1 MTQAPATTEQLEK
14 VFETFNRVS
23 EELDIS
29 YRVLQVRVSTL
40 TEELAEARS
49 QRLQELAEKER
60 LANRLALLMDELPGG
75 VIVVDSKGVITQAN
89 AAAETF
95 FAQANDN
102 IRPVRALDT
111 RQSLLGKA
119 WPLLIAQASSDS
131 SANLSESATE
141 LLLRN
146 NRRLSVSRQPLP
158 DANEELILLTDMTRL
173 HDLQETVSRDK
184 RLSALGEMAARLAH
198 QIRTPL
204 SSALLYVSHLARPSA
219 TPQERERVSAK
230 VVDSLR
236 HMEGLVNSMLTFV
249 RGGPVVFERI
259 ELRSFADELLTLVE
273 PLVTKSGGV
282 LSTNVALG
290 STGLAIDGDRDELIG
305 AVLNLVNNAIEVS
318 DKALCLDIELSALA
332 GVLSIA
338 IADNGPGVEPEIRE
352 RIFDPFF
359 TTRVKGTGL
368 GLAVVAMTV
377 RSHGGKISLD
387 NRADGATVF
396 RLKLPLINAHTEAQT
411 DRRASAGRAEIP
423 LFGSLV
429 TTAFKADER
438 GGESC
443 ELEHGE
449 LEHLV
454 QGVGGGLK

>member
-1 MTQAPATTEQLEK
+1 MTQTAQTTEQLEK

-23 EELDIS
+23 EELDTS

-40 TEELAEARS
+40 TQELAEARS

-60 LANRLALLMDELPGG
+60 LANRLALLMRELPGG
-75 VIVVDSKGVITQAN
+75 VVVVDDSGVISQAN

-95 FAQANDN
+95 FQQMAGGET
-102 IRPVRALDT
+102 RPVRALDT
-111 RQSLLGKA
+111 KQSLLGKA
-119 WPLLIAQASSDS
+119 WPLLIAQASRDGGV
-131 SANLSESATE
+131 SENGTE
-141 LLLRN
+141 LLLSN
-146 NRRLSVSRQPLP
+146 GRRLSVSRQPLS
-158 DANEELILLTDMTRL
+158 DANEELILLTDTTRL

-219 TPQERERVSAK
+219 SASERERVSAK

-249 RGGPVVFERI
+249 RGGPVVFETI
-259 ELRSFADELLTLVE
+259 ELQSFVAELLALTE
-273 PLVTKSGGV
+273 PLVNKAGGV
-282 LSTNVALG
+282 LRADVAPG
-290 STGLAIDGDRDELIG
+290 SGDITLEGDRDELLG
-305 AVLNLVNNAIEVS
+305 AVLNLVNNAIDVS
-318 DKALCLDIELSALA
+318 DKSLCLDIKIRTVA
-332 GVLSIA
+332 GVLEIA
-338 IADNGPGVEPEIRE
+338 IADNGPGVDADIRE

-387 NRADGATVF
+387 TRADGATVF
-396 RLKLPLINAHTEAQT
+396 CLQLPLLSL
-411 DRRASAGRAEIP
+411 SAEQAVDDLTRHESTQIA
-423 LFGSLV
+423 LFDSPAVLDSALQDSGFDGKV
-429 TTAFKADER
+429 
-438 GGESC
+438 
-443 ELEHGE
+443 LEQSMQH
-449 LEHLV
+449 
-454 QGVGGGLK
+454 VGGGLQ

>member
-1 MTQAPATTEQLEK
+1 MTQTAQTTEHLEK

-23 EELDIS
+23 QELDTS

-40 TEELAEARS
+40 TLELAEARS

-60 LANRLALLMDELPGG
+60 LANRLALLMSELPGG
-75 VIVVDSKGVITQAN
+75 VVVVDGSGVITQAN

-95 FAQANDN
+95 FQQVAGTTRA
-102 IRPVRALDT
+102 VRAHDAKH
-111 RQSLLGKA
+111 SLLGQA
-119 WPLLIAQASSDS
+119 WPLLIAQASRDGG
-131 SANLSESATE
+131 ASENGTE
-141 LLLRN
+141 LLLGN
-146 NRRLSVSRQPLP
+146 GRRLSVSRQPLP

-219 TPQERERVSAK
+219 TASERQRVSAK

-249 RGGPVVFERI
+249 RGGPVVFDSI
-259 ELRSFADELLTLVE
+259 ELHSFTEELLALVE
-273 PLVTKSGGV
+273 PLVNKSGGV
-282 LSTNVALG
+282 LATELELG
-290 STGLAIDGDRDELIG
+290 SGAITLEGDRDELIG
-305 AVLNLVNNAIEVS
+305 AVLNLVNNAIDVA
-318 DKALCLDIELSALA
+318 DKPLHLDIKISAVGGALH
-332 GVLSIA
+332 IA
-338 IADNGPGVEPEIRE
+338 VADNGPGVEPEIRE

-387 NRADGATVF
+387 TRADGGSVF
-396 RLKLPLINAHTEAQT
+396 CLDLPLKNPGLGQAVANPENTQITLFDGAVSVPESPTLEDAGLAQSQQNV
-411 DRRASAGRAEIP
+411 A
-423 LFGSLV
+423 
-429 TTAFKADER
+429 
-438 GGESC
+438 
-443 ELEHGE
+443 
-449 LEHLV
+449 
-454 QGVGGGLK
+454 GGLQ

>member
-1 MTQAPATTEQLEK
+1 MTQAAQTTEQLAK

-23 EELDIS
+23 EELDTS

-40 TEELAEARS
+40 TQELAEARS

-60 LANRLALLMDELPGG
+60 LANRLALLMSELPGG
-75 VIVVDSKGVITQAN
+75 VLVVDDCGVITQAN

-95 FAQANDN
+95 FQQAGGET
-102 IRPVRALDT
+102 RPVRSLDT
-111 RQSLLGKA
+111 DQSLLGKA
-119 WPLLIAQASSDS
+119 WPLLIPQVSRDGCA
-131 SANLSESATE
+131 SESATE
-141 LLLRN
+141 LLLSN
-146 NRRLSVSRQPLP
+146 GLRLSVSRQPLS
-158 DANEELILLTDMTRL
+158 DANEELILLTDTTRL

-219 TPQERERVSAK
+219 TAAERERVSAK

-249 RGGPVVFERI
+249 RGGPVVFETI
-259 ELRSFADELLTLVE
+259 ELHSFSDELLGLIE
-273 PLVTKSGGV
+273 PLVNKSGGLLNV
-282 LSTNVALG
+282 EVALG
-290 STGLAIDGDRDELIG
+290 SGEKTIEGDRDELIG
-305 AVLNLVNNAIEVS
+305 AVLNLVNNAIDVA
-318 DKALCLDIELSALA
+318 DKTLCLDINISTAGGALHIS
-332 GVLSIA
+332 V
-338 IADNGPGVEPEIRE
+338 ADNGPGVDADIRE

-387 NRADGATVF
+387 TRADGATVF
-396 RLKLPLINAHTEAQT
+396 SLKLPLLNI
-411 DRRASAGRAEIP
+411 SAGELVAEQPSPESTQIA
-423 LFGSLV
+423 LFDNSVSLEQ
-429 TTAFKADER
+429 ALKPPALSER
-438 GGESC
+438 GLGQA
-443 ELEHGE
+443 
-449 LEHLV
+449 V
-454 QGVGGGLK
+454 QGLSGGMQ

>member
-1 MTQAPATTEQLEK
+1 MTQAAQTTEQLEK

-23 EELDIS
+23 EELDTS

-40 TEELAEARS
+40 TQELAEARS

-60 LANRLALLMDELPGG
+60 LANRLALLMSELPGG
-75 VIVVDSKGVITQAN
+75 VVVVDGCGVITQAN

-95 FAQANDN
+95 FQQAGAQT
-102 IRPVRALDT
+102 RPVRALDT
-111 RQSLLGKA
+111 HQSLLGKA
-119 WPLLIAQASSDS
+119 WPLLMAEASRDGGVSQNS
-131 SANLSESATE
+131 TE
-141 LLLRN
+141 LLLGN
-146 NRRLSVSRQPLP
+146 GRRLSVSRQPLS
-158 DANEELILLTDMTRL
+158 DANEELILLTDTTRL

-219 TPQERERVSAK
+219 TASERERVSAK

-249 RGGPVVFERI
+249 RGGPVVFEAI
-259 ELRSFADELLTLVE
+259 ELHSFSEELLALIE
-273 PLVTKSGGV
+273 PLVNKSGGRLNADV
-282 LSTNVALG
+282 RLG
-290 STGLAIDGDRDELIG
+290 SGEKTIEGDRDELIG
-305 AVLNLVNNAIEVS
+305 AVLNLVNNAIDVA
-318 DKALCLDIELSALA
+318 DKTLCLDIAITTVAGALKIT
-332 GVLSIA
+332 V
-338 IADNGPGVEPEIRE
+338 ADNGPGVAADIRE

-387 NRADGATVF
+387 TRADGATVF
-396 RLKLPLINAHTEAQT
+396 CLQLPLLNAGQAVAELTSHESTQIALFDNAVSLKQT
-411 DRRASAGRAEIP
+411 HKTSI
-423 LFGSLV
+423 LS
-429 TTAFKADER
+429 ER
-438 GGESC
+438 GLAQAMQS
-443 ELEHGE
+443 
-449 LEHLV
+449 
-454 QGVGGGLK
+454 VGGDL

>member
-1 MTQAPATTEQLEK
+1 MTQAAQTTEQLEK

-23 EELDIS
+23 EELDTS

-40 TEELAEARS
+40 TQELAEARS

-60 LANRLALLMDELPGG
+60 LANRLALLMSELPGG
-75 VIVVDSKGVITQAN
+75 VVVVDGSGVISQAN

-95 FAQANDN
+95 FQQASGET
-102 IRPVRALDT
+102 RPVRALDT
-111 RQSLLGKA
+111 KQSLLGKA
-119 WPLLIAQASSDS
+119 WPLLIAQASRDGG
-131 SANLSESATE
+131 AGENGTE
-141 LLLRN
+141 LLLSN
-146 NRRLSVSRQPLP
+146 GRRLSVSRQPLS
-158 DANEELILLTDMTRL
+158 DANEELILLTDTTRL

-219 TPQERERVSAK
+219 SASERERVSAK

-249 RGGPVVFERI
+249 RGGPVVFEAI
-259 ELRSFADELLTLVE
+259 ELQSFVAELLALTE
-273 PLVTKSGGV
+273 PLVNQAGGV
-282 LSTNVALG
+282 LRADVAPG
-290 STGLAIDGDRDELIG
+290 SDEITLEGDRDELLG
-305 AVLNLVNNAIEVS
+305 AVLNLVNNAIDVS
-318 DKALCLDIELSALA
+318 DKSLCLDIKISTVA
-332 GVLSIA
+332 GLLKID
-338 IADNGPGVEPEIRE
+338 IADNGPGVEADIRE

-387 NRADGATVF
+387 TRADGATVF
-396 RLKLPLINAHTEAQT
+396 CLQLPLLNHGAGQVVADLASQESPQIALFDGPGAHDCAIKS
-411 DRRASAGRAEIP
+411 SA
-423 LFGSLV
+423 FDDKV
-429 TTAFKADER
+429 
-438 GGESC
+438 
-443 ELEHGE
+443 LE
-449 LEHLV
+449 
-454 QGVGGGLK
+454 QSTQQFGGGLQ

>member
-1 MTQAPATTEQLEK
+1 MAQAAQTTEQLEK

-23 EELDIS
+23 EELDTS

-40 TEELAEARS
+40 TQELAEARS

-60 LANRLALLMDELPGG
+60 LANRLALLMSELPGG
-75 VIVVDSKGVITQAN
+75 VVVVDGSGVITQAN

-95 FAQANDN
+95 FQQAGGET
-102 IRPVRALDT
+102 RPVRALDAK
-111 RQSLLGKA
+111 QSLHGKA
-119 WPLLIAQASSDS
+119 WALLISQASREG
-131 SANLSESATE
+131 SASENTTE
-141 LLLRN
+141 LLLGN
-146 NRRLSVSRQPLP
+146 GLRLSISRQPLP
-158 DANEELILLTDMTRL
+158 DADEELILLTDTTRL

-219 TPQERERVSAK
+219 TAAERERVSAK

-249 RGGPVVFERI
+249 RGGPVVFEAI
-259 ELRSFADELLTLVE
+259 ELHSFSDELLGLIE
-273 PLVTKSGGV
+273 PLVNKSGG
-282 LSTNVALG
+282 LLNTEVALG
-290 STGLAIDGDRDELIG
+290 SGNKTIEGDRDELIG
-305 AVLNLVNNAIEVS
+305 AVLNLVNNAIDVA
-318 DKALCLDIELSALA
+318 DKTLCLDINISTEGGALHIS
-332 GVLSIA
+332 V
-338 IADNGPGVEPEIRE
+338 ADNGPGVDADIRE

-387 NRADGATVF
+387 TRADGATVF
-396 RLKLPLINAHTEAQT
+396 CLELPLLDIG
-411 DRRASAGRAEIP
+411 AGEPVAEQPSPESTQIA
-423 LFGSLV
+423 LFDNSESLEQ
-429 TTAFKADER
+429 A
-438 GGESC
+438 
-443 ELEHGE
+443 
-449 LEHLV
+449 V
-454 QGVGGGLK
+454 QGVSGGLL